1 VAATAWLL
9 GISYPDDNGHDD
21 EVDAEE
27 HADSRELGVEFGDLA
42 EDLGHHEY
50 PTTVEELVD
59 GFGDRELELPS
70 GEESFGEVIGP
81 DTDEP
86 DQQFADAGEVR
97 QAVLNMV
104 GEGAVGEAGY
114 SDRGV
119 GSEADD
125 TQSF

>member
-1 VAATAWLL
+1 MAATAWLL

-21 EVDAEE
+21 EVDAEK

-50 PTTVEELVD
+50 PTTVEELVEE
-59 GFGDRELELPS
+59 FGDRELELPS

-104 GEGAVGEAGY
+104 GGDAVGRPHY
-114 SDRGV
+114 SDRGLDEDL
-119 GSEADD
+119 SD
-125 TQSF
+125 SF